1 VAREQ
6 PEKIAIIGLGLIGGS
21 IGLGLKAAKLEG
33 VQVVGHDRDP
43 SVGAKARRVGAVDES
58 DWNLISAVRGA
69 NMVIIATPVVGV
81 RETFG
86 FIADH
91 LEPGCV
97 ITDTASTKAEVM
109 GWAADMLPPNIHFV
123 GGHAMAGKE
132 TPGIDGAEATL
143 FKGATYCVFP
153 TATAHPDAVRAVIG
167 LAELLGATP
176 YFLDPNEHDG
186 FVGGISH
193 LPLILSSALVSAT
206 AGRPTWRVSP

>member
-1 VAREQ
+1 LYAFSRRGRFDVAREQ

-132 TPGIDGAEATL
+132 TPGIDGAEATR
-143 FKGATYCVFP
+143 FKGAAYCVF
-153 TATAHPDAVRAVIG
+153 R
-167 LAELLGATP
+167 TP
-176 YFLDPNEHDG
+176 IAP
-186 FVGGISH
+186 
-193 LPLILSSALVSAT
+193 P
-206 AGRPTWRVSP
+206 